1 MSILTK
7 NFSFSFFMKNGRK
20 KDQFYVSLLLLYNP
34 HWEIFK
40 EPRLDFINSNVNANI
55 SSNQN
60 NNFSV

>member
-7 NFSFSFFMKNGRK
+7 NFSFSFFMKNGLK
-20 KDQFYVSLLLLYNP
+20 KDQFYLYYYYNP

-40 EPRLDFINSNVNANI
+40 ELRLDFINSNVNANI